1 MVKSIKIDKM
11 VNAYNAKNPGCTPM
25 TRQGLAEAAGC
36 SYSLVNNLQSG
47 IVGKGTQILN
57 RIAETLDCTIDDLIE
72 K

>member
-11 VNAYNAKNPGCTPM
+11 VKAYNEKNPGANM